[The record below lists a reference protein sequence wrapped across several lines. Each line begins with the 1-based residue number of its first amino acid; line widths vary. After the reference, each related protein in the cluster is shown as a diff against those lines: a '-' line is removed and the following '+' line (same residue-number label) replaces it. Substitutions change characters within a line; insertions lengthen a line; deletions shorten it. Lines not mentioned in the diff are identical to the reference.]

1 MRRLYTCYAVKGDP
15 LCYYVL
21 NDSKLICGSLPNF
34 TFNFTKETCSKLLR
48 YSRTQVKLSL
58 EGVAR
63 GDEISSVNNLYRGI
77 RSFIRSKCCSKG
89 NIPLSDGE
97 VMECCKTIRNDEL
110 CELFSRVRDLRKN
123 REPVTYWTIRRFM
136 RVVEGEIGS
145 RED

>member
-1 MRRLYTCYAVKGDP
+1 M
-15 LCYYVL
+15 
-21 NDSKLICGSLPNF
+21 
-34 TFNFTKETCSKLLR
+34 
-48 YSRTQVKLSL
+48 KLSL